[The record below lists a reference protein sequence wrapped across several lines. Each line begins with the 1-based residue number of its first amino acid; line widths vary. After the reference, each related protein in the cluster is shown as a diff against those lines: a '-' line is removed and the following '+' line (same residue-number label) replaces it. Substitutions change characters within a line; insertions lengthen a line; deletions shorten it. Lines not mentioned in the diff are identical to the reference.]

1 MLNMILKTNIVFNN
15 LQPEKTLINKRTQ
28 VSYLLLLFQH
38 AFFSVILN
46 PAFYHWGKG
55 RDVVTENREVGKGA
69 ATGR

>member
-1 MLNMILKTNIVFNN
+1 M
-15 LQPEKTLINKRTQ
+15 LINKRTQ

-38 AFFSVILN
+38 AFCSVILN